1 MGSKM
6 NLWKVRDLYLKKKN
20 WRRSEINKENIQDSI
35 FLMLLFFL
43 YKTQWLDILML
54 LFFLIFKRNGKALIF
69 FVKKKLRFM

>member
-6 NLWKVRDLYLKKKN
+6 NLWKVRDLCFKKKN

-35 FLMLLFFL
+35 FLMLSFFL

-54 LFFLIFKRNGKALIF
+54 LFFLIFKRNGKALIC